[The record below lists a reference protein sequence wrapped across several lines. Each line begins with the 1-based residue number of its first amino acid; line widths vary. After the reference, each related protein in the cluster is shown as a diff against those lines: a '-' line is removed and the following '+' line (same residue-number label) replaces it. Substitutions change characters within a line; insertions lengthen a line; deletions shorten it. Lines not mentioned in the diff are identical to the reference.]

1 MRYMIGLIIQRIGI
15 WGRSMGAVASL
26 LFAASDPDPRLR
38 LLVLDSP
45 FTDLSQL
52 MKEYIDRFKV
62 RQ

>member
-1 MRYMIGLIIQRIGI
+1 MYRIGI

-26 LFAASDPDPRLR
+26 LFAASEPSLR

-45 FTDLSQL
+45 FMDLSQL

-62 RQ
+62 IKEFEV